1 MNNNNVPPLQNSNH
15 SSTFEL
21 NIESLEIAVREGDL
35 GNSELES
42 NHLERIADK
51 LHETFPR
58 LKDAEIRTFAAD
70 VLNTY
75 RTTLAS
81 IPEDQRKYI
90 MDIGDL
96 ITGMVVSEEDK
107 YKFSIAD
114 EISVQDKNEFLEG
127 VGEYIVGYTT
137 GVGAEE
143 EHGEDEMSENKF
155 SSFANEPSS
164 GQSLMNFD
172 NIQQQNVVPQLNIGN
187 IQQQQVQQ
195 NQVQNVQPVANR
207 TRLAQGEINRV
218 NYRGM

>member
-1 MNNNNVPPLQNSNH
+1 MNNNNVLPPQDNNS
-15 SSTFEL
+15 SSTSEQNF
-21 NIESLEIAVREGDL
+21 ESLEIAVREGDL

-42 NHLERIADK
+42 NHLQKIADE
-51 LHETFPR
+51 LHEIFPK

-81 IPEDQRKYI
+81 IPEDQRKNI
-90 MDIGDL
+90 MDIGGL

-107 YKFSIAD
+107 YKFSVAKK
-114 EISVQDKNEFLEG
+114 ISVQDKNGFLEG
-127 VGEYIVGYTT
+127 VGGYVVGYII

-143 EHGEDEMSENKF
+143 GHGEDEMSEDKF

-172 NIQQQNVVPQLNIGN
+172 NIQQQDQVNNL
-187 IQQQQVQQ
+187 QQQPAQSDD
-195 NQVQNVQPVANR
+195 PVSSR
-207 TRLAQGEINRV
+207 TRLANNEINRV
-218 NYRGM
+218 DYRGM